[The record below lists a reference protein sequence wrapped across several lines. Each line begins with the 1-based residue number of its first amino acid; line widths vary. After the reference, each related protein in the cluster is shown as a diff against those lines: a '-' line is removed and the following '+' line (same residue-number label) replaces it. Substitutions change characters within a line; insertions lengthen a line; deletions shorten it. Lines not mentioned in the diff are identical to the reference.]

1 MGARDVIK
9 HIKDALASAHPGAVD
24 DEVTEYVADMASELL
39 ADGDTG
45 RCRRE
50 MADELVDAAGPMLAE
65 FIGDDAIRSL
75 FDGAVAH
82 HLGGGGDGAGSNPDA
97 GGDGPGSESAAKRYC
112 LGLEGII
119 LAFAGRC
126 CSGRRR

>member
-39 ADGDTG
+39 ADGDPG

-65 FIGDDAIRSL
+65 FIGDDAIRSYL
-75 FDGAVAH
+75 TERWRTTSGEEATARVQTRR
-82 HLGGGGDGAGSNPDA
+82 G
-97 GGDGPGSESAAKRYC
+97 
-112 LGLEGII
+112 
-119 LAFAGRC
+119 
-126 CSGRRR
+126 GRRADRSRPRSDTASTSKDHPRVRGKGQFR